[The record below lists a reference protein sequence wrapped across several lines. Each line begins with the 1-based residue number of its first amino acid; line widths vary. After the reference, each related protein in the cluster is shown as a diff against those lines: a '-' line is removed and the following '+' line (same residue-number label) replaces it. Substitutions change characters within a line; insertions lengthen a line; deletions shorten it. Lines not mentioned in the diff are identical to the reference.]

1 MKTATTK
8 MQMTKRVL
16 GQASIVERVSLP
28 LRAAGEVF

>member
-8 MQMTKRVL
+8 MQMTKRVV
-16 GQASIVERVSLP
+16 GHKSIWQRSFLP